1 MLTSGQ
7 RAQDAIARQ
16 TISRELGT
24 SAHKS
29 QRYTW
34 GGETASE
41 HVSFPPHLL
50 DELARL
56 FARAALDQLLEESA
70 AQEPR
75 QDDSGDSCGSPPA
88 APDRELSG

>member
-1 MLTSGQ
+1 MPLL
-7 RAQDAIARQ
+7 AK
-16 TISRELGT
+16 RELGHERPQIT
-24 SAHKS
+24 AV
-29 QRYTW
+29 YL

-88 APDRELSG
+88 APDRELSA